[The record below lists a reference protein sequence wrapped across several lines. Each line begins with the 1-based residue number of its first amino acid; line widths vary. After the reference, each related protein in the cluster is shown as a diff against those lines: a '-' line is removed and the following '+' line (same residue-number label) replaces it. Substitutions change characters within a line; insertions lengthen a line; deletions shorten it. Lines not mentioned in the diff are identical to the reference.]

1 MLDALALAGV
11 LLAGL
16 YFIGLAAAALAA
28 PARAARF
35 LLGFA
40 GSARAHYVELAL
52 RLAVGCAF
60 IARAPRMPFESAF
73 AAFGWVLVATSA
85 VLFAV
90 PWQWHRR
97 FAQKAVPQA
106 LRHLRLVGL
115 ASLALGGF
123 VLACAGAGAG
133 IAGAT

>member
-1 MLDALALAGV
+1 MLDMLALVGV

-16 YFIGLAAAALAA
+16 YFVGLAAAALAA
-28 PARAARF
+28 PARAADF
-35 LLGFA
+35 LQGFA
-40 GSARAHYVELAL
+40 SSASAHYAELAL

-60 IARAPRMPFESAF
+60 ILRAPRMHFEPAF
-73 AAFGWVLVATSA
+73 AAFGWVIVATTA
-85 VLFAV
+85 VLFAL

-97 FAQKAVPQA
+97 FARRTVPQA

-123 VLACAGAGAG
+123 VLACAVIGRAA
-133 IAGAT
+133 

>member
-16 YFIGLAAAALAA
+16 YFVGLAAAALAA

-40 GSARAHYVELAL
+40 GSASAHCTELAL

-60 IARAPRMPFESAF
+60 ILRSPRMPFELAF
-73 AAFGWVLVATSA
+73 AIFGWVIVATTA
-85 VLFAV
+85 ALFLV
-90 PWQWHRR
+90 PWQWHRH
-97 FAQKAVPQA
+97 FAQWAVPHA

-115 ASLALGGF
+115 ASLVLGGF
-123 VLACAGAGAG
+123 VLACAGIGNAA
-133 IAGAT
+133 